1 MTDNNYFAR
10 IIGTS
15 ASDCETS
22 MMLQAGHSPVKTLNE
37 IAGALHYMNQHQ
49 IEKISH
55 RRALVKAGRKALAVL
70 GEATKLEEA

>member
-37 IAGALHYMNQHQ
+37 IAGTLHYMNQHQ

-70 GEATKLEEA
+70 GEVAKLEDA